1 MTTIDQFRA
10 GSSVLDEPT
19 PIGSDGGPPDHHEP
33 GSDRPVRHRLR
44 PALISGAIYLVLA
57 LIVWWHVWSSHPT
70 STTTCGC
77 GDSSLFTWF
86 LEWPAYAISHG
97 LNPLYSTAMFHPGG
111 VNLLSN
117 TAEVGIGV
125 VLAPVTWLFGP
136 VATLNV
142 ALTLSP
148 FLSALA
154 MYALLRR
161 WVSWSPAAFVGGL
174 LYGFS
179 PFVLL
184 SLTDG
189 HLMLGTAFVPPL
201 LVACLDEAL
210 VRQRRRPVVT
220 GLLTGLLVAVQF
232 FIGSEVLAIVAIA
245 LAIGIV
251 LVLLYGLR
259 HPDLV
264 RPRVGHAVVAVG
276 TAAITSI
283 VVLAY
288 PVWFTFRGPAHL
300 SGPIW
305 GPHSVISYGGNH
317 LKSYLLPPS
326 PDPAATALAQHFGGY
341 QAPVLSGQYFG
352 IGLVVV
358 LIAGVVLWRRDR
370 RLWLF
375 GLVGAVCVP
384 LSLGLA
390 FHHWTPW
397 RLFVHLPMMNNV
409 IPARFVLITYLAA
422 AVMLG
427 VIVDHVYADARRWR
441 NARLAGP
448 TVGTQPGMRL
458 MSSGFV
464 GALAGAVVAAVAL
477 VPIASYYTDYLPLT
491 ATPVV
496 LPTWFRTVAPH
507 LDSNQVVLAFPVPF
521 AFKQSAMTWQ
531 AVDRMQYSMVGGGGP
546 QSLLARAGKEQAGQ
560 TYIGNI
566 SISDSDTPQP
576 ITPEEIAAVRD
587 ALDGWGV
594 TTVVVPDQ
602 TGLPVYERVHLV
614 RSITVLMTAA
624 IGQQPV
630 RKSGAWVWTG
640 VQRAGP
646 AVLPSTT
653 TLAQCSAG
661 PLGGTP
667 ASIERSTACVLSSS
681 TTR

>member
-1 MTTIDQFRA
+1 MTTIDQSRV

-19 PIGSDGGPPDHHEP
+19 PTGSDGGPPDHHEP
-33 GSDRPVRHRLR
+33 GRGRRVRHRLR
-44 PALISGAIYLVLA
+44 PAVISGAIYLALA
-57 LIVWWHVWSSHPT
+57 LIVWWHVWSGHPT

-97 LNPLYSTAMFHPGG
+97 LNPLYSAAMFHPTGI
-111 VNLLSN
+111 NLLSN

-161 WVSWSPAAFVGGL
+161 WVSWAPAAFVGGL

-189 HLMLGTAFVPPL
+189 HLMLGMAFVPPL

-210 VRQRRRPVVT
+210 VRQRQRPVVI
-220 GLLTGLLVAVQF
+220 GLVIGVLVTVQF
-232 FIGSEVLAIVAIA
+232 FIGSEILAIVAIA

-264 RPRVGHAVVAVG
+264 RPRVGYAVVAVG

-283 VVLAY
+283 VLLAY
-288 PVWFTFRGPAHL
+288 PVWFAFSGPAHL

-305 GPHSVISYGGNH
+305 GPHSVVSYGGNQ
-317 LKSYLLPPS
+317 LKGYLLPLS
-326 PDPAATALAQHFGGY
+326 PDPATTALARHFGGY
-341 QAPVLSGQYFG
+341 QAPALSGQYFG

-375 GLVGAVCVP
+375 GLVGAVSVL
-384 LSLGLA
+384 LSMAL
-390 FHHWTPW
+390 HQNYWTLW
-397 RLFVHLPMMNNV
+397 RPFVRLPMMDNI
-409 IPARFVLITYLAA
+409 IPSRFLLVTYLAA

-427 VIVDHVYADARRWR
+427 VIVDHVYTDARRWR
-441 NARLAGP
+441 NTRPAGP
-448 TVGTQPGMRL
+448 TVGTQPRVRSVKPSFL
-458 MSSGFV
+458 
-464 GALAGAVVAAVAL
+464 GALGGAAVAAAAL

-507 LDSNQVVLAFPVPF
+507 LDSGQVVLAFPVPF
-521 AFKQSAMTWQ
+521 AFYQSAMTWQ

-546 QSLLARAGKEQAGQ
+546 EALAARAGKERAGQ

-566 SISDSDTPQP
+566 SVSAGPAQP
-576 ITPEEIAAVRD
+576 ITPEEITAVRD

-594 TTVVVPDQ
+594 TMVVVPDQ
-602 TGLPVYERVHLV
+602 PGLPVYEQVHLV
-614 RSITVLMTAA
+614 RSVAVLMTAA
-624 IGQQPV
+624 TGQQPV
-630 RKSGAWVWTG
+630 RQRGAWVWTG
-640 VQRAGP
+640 VRQAGP
-646 AVLPSTT
+646 AVLPSAT

-661 PLGGTP
+661 PAGGTP
-667 ASIERSTACVLSSS
+667 ASIERSTECVLSSS
-681 TTR
+681 STAT

>member
-1 MTTIDQFRA
+1 
-10 GSSVLDEPT
+10 
-19 PIGSDGGPPDHHEP
+19 
-33 GSDRPVRHRLR
+33 
-44 PALISGAIYLVLA
+44 
-57 LIVWWHVWSSHPT
+57 
-70 STTTCGC
+70 
-77 GDSSLFTWF
+77 
-86 LEWPAYAISHG
+86 
-97 LNPLYSTAMFHPGG
+97 
-111 VNLLSN
+111 
-117 TAEVGIGV
+117 
-125 VLAPVTWLFGP
+125 
-136 VATLNV
+136 V

-161 WVSWSPAAFVGGL
+161 WVSWAPAAFVGGL

-210 VRQRRRPVVT
+210 VRQRQRPVVI
-220 GLLTGLLVAVQF
+220 GLVIGLLVTVQF

-283 VVLAY
+283 VLLAY
-288 PVWFTFRGPAHL
+288 PVWFAFRGPAHL

-305 GPHSVISYGGNH
+305 GPHSVISYGGNQ
-317 LKSYLLPPS
+317 LKGYLLPPS
-326 PDPAATALAQHFGGY
+326 PDPAATALAHHFGGY

-384 LSLGLA
+384 LSIGLE
-390 FHHWTPW
+390 FHRWTPW

-409 IPARFVLITYLAA
+409 IPARFVIVTYLAA

-441 NARLAGP
+441 NARPAGP
-448 TVGTQPGMRL
+448 TVGTQPGMRS

-464 GALAGAVVAAVAL
+464 GAMAGAVVAAVAL

-496 LPTWFRTVAPH
+496 LPTWFRTIAPH
-507 LDSNQVVLAFPVPF
+507 LDSGQVVLAFPVPF

-546 QSLLARAGKEQAGQ
+546 QSLIARAGKEQTGQ

-602 TGLPVYERVHLV
+602 SGLPVYERVHLV
-614 RSITVLMTAA
+614 RSIAVLMTAA
-624 IGQQPV
+624 TGQRPV
-630 RKSGAWVWTG
+630 RQSGAWVWTG
-640 VQRAGP
+640 VQQAGP
-646 AVLPSTT
+646 AVLSSATR
-653 TLAQCSAG
+653 LAQCSAG
-661 PLGGTP
+661 PVGGTP
-667 ASIERSTACVLSSS
+667 ASIERSTQCVLSSS